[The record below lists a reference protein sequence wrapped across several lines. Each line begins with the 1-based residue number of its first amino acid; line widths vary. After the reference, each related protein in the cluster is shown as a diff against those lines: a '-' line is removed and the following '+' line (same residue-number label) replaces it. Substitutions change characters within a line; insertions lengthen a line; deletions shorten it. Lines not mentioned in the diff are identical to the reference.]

1 MSMLGKPLTSVCDIP
16 RHNPQILQMLDSC
29 YVDAS
34 SPREWNGALRFS
46 SQQSMEALLFVF
58 NQIGGESTVKVE
70 PSETLVTDKS
80 SKEDTHR
87 NLSLADPELKFAVRL
102 FLSHSYECIDAN
114 PLHLSS
120 SSSDS
125 PSFSAA
131 ASPTRLSPHPGPSVT
146 F

>member
-1 MSMLGKPLTSVCDIP
+1 MSMLGKPLTSICDVP

-34 SPREWNGALRFS
+34 SPQQWNGALRFS
-46 SQQSMEALLFVF
+46 SQQNMEALLFVF
-58 NQIGGESTVKVE
+58 NQIGGESTIKVE

-102 FLSHSYECIDAN
+102 SSSHSYEGIVLTISLFLVRQAIV
-114 PLHLSS
+114 PASR
-120 SSSDS
+120 S
-125 PSFSAA
+125 PYL
-131 ASPTRLSPHPGPSVT
+131 RQGYHYILDRW
-146 F
+146 

>member
-34 SPREWNGALRFS
+34 SQQWNSALRFS

-58 NQIGGESTVKVE
+58 NQIGGESTVKVK
-70 PSETLVTDKS
+70 PSETLITDKS

-87 NLSLADPELKFAVRL
+87 ELSLADPEVKFAVRL
-102 FLSHSYECIDAN
+102 SQSHRYNGKLLNFYFHLVHQAVLPASRSPYFRQSYYHI
-114 PLHLSS
+114 LH
-120 SSSDS
+120 
-125 PSFSAA
+125 
-131 ASPTRLSPHPGPSVT
+131 RW
-146 F
+146 